1 MSSNASVSAAFL
13 KDGLHAVAIDD
24 DVAVLD
30 VVGDAYFCLPDAAM
44 DLRAEAEGV
53 MVVGGL
59 AETLDGEGWLRDRP
73 AGGVSPLPTPPRR
86 SAFHD
91 ASASLTFA
99 GWRALAGAVREVRR
113 AERGG
118 DLVSMLAVAGTGKE
132 AGDER
137 TVLRA
142 AAALRRVQPWL
153 PFDGECLQRSALLV
167 AFLRRLNLHADWV
180 FAVRLWPFN
189 AHCWVQLGDICLND
203 DHERLQAYTP
213 IYRR

>member
-1 MSSNASVSAAFL
+1 VRLAEDPEAKRARAEYRKSVSQGQALSDRAL
-13 KDGLHAVAIDD
+13 GAKW
-24 DVAVLD
+24 
-30 VVGDAYFCLPDAAM
+30 CLPDAAV

-99 GWRALAGAVREVRR
+99 GWRALAGAVRDVRR

-118 DLVSMLAVAGTGKE
+118 DLVSMLAVAGTGEE

-153 PFDGECLQRSALLV
+153 PFDGECLQRSALLI
-167 AFLRRLNLHADWV
+167 AFLRRLGLGADWV